1 MTTTTSKRVAAKLPP
16 GTELIPIHSG
26 VETWRNETAGLIT
39 VNRVGEYGRP
49 VVDVIDAGRTFQV
62 TPQER
67 RMNQNACYSRE
78 LDIFTN
84 GALRPI
90 DLLEGEPD
98 TELLRKNPNTFTDD
112 ELKRVFAL
120 DGVHF
125 VERIGLISNA
135 GAISRILE
143 LARDPAY
150 GATLAQYEAIRARE
164 SALRGQVG
172 QQEGREA
179 TGRPV
184 TPR

>member
-1 MTTTTSKRVAAKLPP
+1 MTTTTTKRAAKLPP
-16 GTELIPIHSG
+16 GTEMIPMHAG

-39 VNRVGEYGRP
+39 INRVGEYGRP
-49 VVDVIDAGRTFQV
+49 IVDLIDAGRTFQL

-90 DLLEGEPD
+90 DLLDGEPD
-98 TELLRKNPNTFTDD
+98 TELLRKNPNTFTDA
-112 ELKRVFAL
+112 ELQRIFAL
-120 DGVHF
+120 SGDHF
-125 VERIGLISNA
+125 VERIGQVSNV
-135 GAISRILE
+135 GAVARILD

-150 GATLAQYEAIRARE
+150 GATLAQYEAIRSRE
-164 SALRGQVG
+164 SALKGQVG
-172 QQEGREA
+172 QQEGREP

>member
-1 MTTTTSKRVAAKLPP
+1 MTTTTRRTTKLPP
-16 GTELIPIHSG
+16 GTELIPMHAG
-26 VETWRNETAGLIT
+26 VETWRNETEGLIT
-39 VNRVGEYGRP
+39 INRVGEYGRP
-49 VVDVIDAGRTFQV
+49 IVDLIDAGRTFTV

-78 LDIFTN
+78 LDIFVN

-90 DLLEGEPD
+90 DLLDGEPD

-112 ELKRVFAL
+112 ELKRIFAL
-120 DGVHF
+120 DGIHF
-125 VERIGLISNA
+125 VERIGEISNA
-135 GAISRILE
+135 GAIARILD

-164 SALRGQVG
+164 ADVKGQVG
-172 QQEGREA
+172 QQEGREP